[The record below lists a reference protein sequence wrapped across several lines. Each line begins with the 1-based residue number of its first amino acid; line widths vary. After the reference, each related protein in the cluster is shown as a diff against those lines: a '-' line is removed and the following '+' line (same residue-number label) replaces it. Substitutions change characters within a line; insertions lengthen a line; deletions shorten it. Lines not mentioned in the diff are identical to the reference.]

1 MKLQNLWIVPA
12 PGGSFLRLA
21 FVLVGLAA
29 GSLALPVVRA
39 GDPPADPVAAQR
51 RAAVREMDG
60 LIRAN
65 PTAISAYH
73 QRGVLQFQL
82 GEMAGAIRDFDQV
95 IKLAPDRAPDYW
107 QRGIALYYAGRY
119 ADGRKQFELH
129 QTVNPN
135 DVENA
140 AWHFLCVAKQESPA
154 AARKVLIPI
163 HGDGRVPMMKILD
176 LFAGKA
182 TSDDVLREAA
192 KGKPSPE
199 ELRSRLFFAHLY
211 LGLFAA
217 ANGDAAGERDHIQKS
232 VTEFSEPH
240 YMGDVARVHWAILQ
254 AAAAKPKP

>member
-1 MKLQNLWIVPA
+1 MKLQNFWIVPA
-12 PGGSFLRLA
+12 SRRAFARVA

-29 GSLALPVVRA
+29 GSLAQLVVRA
-39 GDPPADPVAAQR
+39 GDTPADAAVAQR

-60 LIRAN
+60 LIHAN
-65 PTAISAYH
+65 PAAISAYH

-82 GEMAGAIRDFDQV
+82 GDMAASIRDFDQV

-163 HGDGRVPMMKILD
+163 HGDGRIPMMKILD

-182 TSDDVLREAA
+182 TPADVLREAVQ
-192 KGKPSPE
+192 GNPSPD

-217 ANGDAAGERDHIQKS
+217 ANGDAAGEREHIQKS
-232 VTEFSEPH
+232 VTEFSESH

>member
-1 MKLQNLWIVPA
+1 MKLQNFWIVPA
-12 PGGSFLRLA
+12 PGGSFVRLA

-29 GSLALPVVRA
+29 SSLALPVVRA
-39 GDPPADPVAAQR
+39 GDPPADSAAAQR

-65 PTAISAYH
+65 PAAIGAFH

-163 HGDGRVPMMKILD
+163 PGDGRIPMMKILD

-182 TSDDVLREAA
+182 TAEDVLREAA
-192 KGKPSPE
+192 KGNPPSE

-217 ANGDAAGERDHIQKS
+217 ANGDAVGEREHIQKS

-240 YMGDVARVHWAILQ
+240 YMGDVARVHWTILQ
-254 AAAAKPKP
+254 STATKPKP